1 MAPHYLARF
10 QDTTKKYW
18 DSKAVCDF
26 MGEEF
31 TFGQMA
37 TCIEKNHIILEKA
50 GVKKGDKVSL
60 CAKNC
65 ARWAVSYL
73 AMNTY
78 EAVSVPILADF
89 HPDSICHLVEHSGS
103 AILYTDTDHFKS
115 LDLSKMP
122 NVKGIIDIADFSLLF
137 CNDEALKD
145 AVENI
150 DKYFAE
156 KWPNGYTAADVV
168 FPVDNMSD
176 IAVINYTSGTTSAPK
191 GVMLTYEAISATT
204 DFGTRYIP
212 CTPDD
217 SIVSMLPMAHIY
229 GFAYEFLYP
238 LSNGVTVYYLG
249 KTPSPSILIKA
260 MQEVKPYILI
270 TVPLVMEKIYKSSL
284 KPVLDKPAMK
294 ILTKIPGVNKII
306 YKKISGKLID
316 TFGGKVSQ
324 IIMGGAALN
333 PEVEELFR
341 KIGLPYTVGYG
352 MTEAAPLL
360 AYQRPAQFAQGS
372 CGVAIDCTQVRIDS
386 EDPQHIAG
394 EIQAKGPNIT
404 LGYYNA
410 PEATANAF
418 TEDGWLKTGDLGVMD
433 AQGNI
438 FIRGRS
444 KNMILSA
451 NGQNIY
457 PEEVEAVINSKDYVA
472 ESVVVDRA
480 SKLVALVYLDD
491 AAIKKAGL
499 DNETIAGIPENIRI
513 SSNKMLPNYSQITKV
528 EIMTEPF
535 VKTPKMSIKRF
546 MYK

>member
-1 MAPHYLARF
+1 MEHYLARL
-10 QDTTKKYW
+10 QETVKRHWNEK
-18 DSKAVCDF
+18 SVCDF
-26 MGEEF
+26 KGEEF
-31 TFGQMA
+31 TFGKLA
-37 TCIEKNHIILEKA
+37 TTIEKNHIVLEKA
-50 GVKKGDKVSL
+50 GVKKGEKISL

-73 AMNTY
+73 TINTY
-78 EAVSVPILADF
+78 EGIAVPILADF
-89 HPDSICHLVEHSGS
+89 HPDSISHLVDHSDS
-103 AILYTDTDHFKS
+103 VVLYTDDEHFKA
-115 LDLSKMP
+115 LDLTKMP
-122 NVKGIIDIADFSLLF
+122 KVKGIIDIADYSLLY
-137 CNDEALKD
+137 CNDDALKD

-156 KWPNGYTAADVV
+156 KWPNGYTAADVA
-168 FPVDNMSD
+168 FPTDNIKD

-191 GVMLTYEAISATT
+191 GVMLTNEAIAATT

-212 CTPDD
+212 CSIEDN
-217 SIVSMLPMAHIY
+217 IVSMLPMAHIY

-238 LSNGVTVYYLG
+238 LSNGVTIYYLG
-249 KTPSPSILIKA
+249 KTPSPSVLIKA
-260 MQEVKPYILI
+260 MQEVKPYVVI

-284 KPVLDKPAMK
+284 KPVVDKPVMK
-294 ILTKIPGVNKII
+294 VLTSIPGVNKILF
-306 YKKISGKLID
+306 KKIREKLLT
-316 TFGGKVSQ
+316 TFGGNVRQ
-324 IIMGGAALN
+324 FIMGGAALN
-333 PEVEELFR
+333 PEVENFFQ

-360 AYQRPAQFAQGS
+360 AYQKPELFAKGS
-372 CGVAIDCTQVRIDS
+372 CGVAIDCTKVRIDS
-386 EDPQHIAG
+386 EDPANIAG
-394 EIQAKGPNIT
+394 EIQAMGPNIT

-418 TEDGWLKTGDLGVMD
+418 TEDGWLRTGDLGVMD

-457 PEEVEAVINSKDYVA
+457 PEEIEAVINSKDYVA

-480 SKLVALVYLDD
+480 TKLVALVYLDD

-499 DNETIAGIPENIRI
+499 DNETIAGIPENIRV

-535 VKTPKMSIKRF
+535 EKTPKMSIKRF